1 MICQHCGNPLPEGAK
16 FCSICGHP
24 QAQLTCSNCGTPL
37 EPNTLFCS
45 NCGTPVGTDTTTP
58 EAVKTSPTQ
67 STNSVYDWDPFELN
81 ELDTLTFVL
90 TKKYIEFQ
98 GRASRSE
105 FFRYNLMISLCL
117 TIISII
123 MGIIKLI
130 TNDIMT
136 AIVLYILLGII
147 DLALILPG
155 LAIAVRRL
163 HDTNKSGWYLL
174 INLIPIVG
182 PIWFLI
188 LILTKGDVYTNN
200 YGERTSYI
208 QITSDIQ
215 RQYGLRPSPTST
227 STTLYIIAYVVLISI
242 SIGLSAATIAT
253 SFNPINNTMPTHYS
267 TNTDTDS
274 KNAPVKAAPTTQPAS
289 TNTQSVVQNNAVEES
304 TKALQNYYRYLTNKD
319 FANAYTYLSDEQ
331 RASLGTYDY
340 WRNGYKS
347 TLSTTLLSAKAVSV
361 SPDTVVYNYRIE
373 SKDLI
378 NGRIKYQT
386 FTGNVTMVKNNNN
399 WIIQD
404 QDGQLADS
412 YYE

>member
-24 QAQLTCSNCGTPL
+24 QAQLTCSNCGTP
-37 EPNTLFCS
+37 
-45 NCGTPVGTDTTTP
+45 VGTDTTTP

-67 STNSVYDWDPFELN
+67 KTNSVYDWDPFELN

-208 QITSDIQ
+208 QITPDIQ

-347 TLSTTLLSAKAVSV
+347 TLSTTLLSAKAISV
-361 SPDTVVYNYRIE
+361 SPDAVVYNYRIE

-378 NGRIKYQT
+378 NGRIKHQT
-386 FTGNVTMVKNNNN
+386 FTGNVTMVKYNNN

>member
-1 MICQHCGNPLPEGAK
+1 MICQHCGTPLPEGAK
-16 FCSICGHP
+16 FCSICGQP
-24 QAQLTCSNCGTPL
+24 QAQLTCNNCGNPL
-37 EPNTLFCS
+37 EANTSFCS
-45 NCGTPVGTDTTTP
+45 NCGTPVTNTITTP
-58 EAVKTSPTQ
+58 ETVRTPPTQ
-67 STNSVYDWDPFELN
+67 KNNPVYDWDPFELN

-90 TKKYIEFQ
+90 TKKYVEFQ

-117 TIISII
+117 TIIPII
-123 MGIIKLI
+123 LGIIKLVS
-130 TNDIMT
+130 NNIMT
-136 AIVLYILLGII
+136 VIVLYVLLGII
-147 DLALILPG
+147 ELALILPG

-163 HDTNKSGWYLL
+163 HDTNKSGWFFL
-174 INLIPIVG
+174 INFIPIVG

-188 LILTKGDVYTNN
+188 LMLTKGDVDTNN

-208 QITSDIQ
+208 QITPEIQ
-215 RQYGLRPSPTST
+215 QQYGLRPSPTST
-227 STTLYIIAYVVLISI
+227 STALYIIAYVVLISI
-242 SIGLSAATIAT
+242 SIGLSAATITT
-253 SFNPINNTMPTHYS
+253 SFNSINNTTPTHYS
-267 TNTDTDS
+267 TNTNTNS
-274 KNAPVKAAPTTQPAS
+274 KNAPVKATPTTQSAS
-289 TNTQSVVQNNAVEES
+289 TNTQPVAQNNAVEES

-347 TLSTTLLSAKAVSV
+347 TLSTTLLSAKAISV
-361 SPDTVVYNYRIE
+361 SPDAVVYNYRLE
-373 SKDLI
+373 SKDLV
-378 NGRIKYQT
+378 NGRIKHQT
-386 FTGNVTMVKNNNN
+386 FTGNVTMVKYNNN

>member
-16 FCSICGHP
+16 FCSICGQP
-24 QAQLTCSNCGTPL
+24 QAQLTCSNCDTPL

-45 NCGTPVGTDTTTP
+45 NCGTPVATDTNTP
-58 EAVKTSPTQ
+58 EAIKTSPTQ
-67 STNSVYDWDPFELN
+67 KTNPVYDWDPFELN

-117 TIISII
+117 TIIPI
-123 MGIIKLI
+123 MMSIIKLV

-136 AIVLYILLGII
+136 TIVLYILLGII

-155 LAIAVRRL
+155 LAITVRRL
-163 HDTNKSGWYLL
+163 HDTNKSGWYFL
-174 INLIPIVG
+174 INFIPIVG

-188 LILTKGDVYTNN
+188 LMLTKGDTYTNN

-208 QITSDIQ
+208 QITPDIQ
-215 RQYGLRPSPTST
+215 LQYGLRPSPTST
-227 STTLYIIAYVVLISI
+227 STALYIIAYVVLISI
-242 SIGLSAATIAT
+242 SIGLSATTIAT
-253 SFNPINNTMPTHYS
+253 SFNPINNTTPIHYS
-267 TNTDTDS
+267 TNTDTNS

-378 NGRIKYQT
+378 NGRIKHQI

>member
-16 FCSICGHP
+16 FCSICGQP

-45 NCGTPVGTDTTTP
+45 NCGTPVNNTPTTP
-58 EAVKTSPTQ
+58 EAVRTPPPQKTHPIY
-67 STNSVYDWDPFELN
+67 NWDPFELN

-90 TKKYIEFQ
+90 TKKYAEFQ

-117 TIISII
+117 TIIPII
-123 MGIIKLI
+123 MGIIKLVS
-130 TNDIMT
+130 NNIMT

-147 DLALILPG
+147 ELTLMLPG
-155 LAIAVRRL
+155 LAITVRRL
-163 HDTNKSGWYLL
+163 HDINKSGWFFL
-174 INLIPIVG
+174 INFIPIVG

-188 LILTKGDVYTNN
+188 LMLTKGDADTNN

-208 QITSDIQ
+208 QITPNIQ

-227 STTLYIIAYVVLISI
+227 STALYIIAYVVLISI

-253 SFNPINNTMPTHYS
+253 SFNPINNTTPTHYS
-267 TNTDTDS
+267 TNTNTNS
-274 KNAPVKAAPTTQPAS
+274 KNTPVKATPAPQPTS
-289 TNTQSVVQNNAVEES
+289 TNIQSVAQSNAVEES

-361 SPDTVVYNYRIE
+361 SPDAVVYNYRIE

-378 NGRIKYQT
+378 NGRIKHQT
-386 FTGNVTMVKNNNN
+386 FTGNVTMVKYNNN

>member
-1 MICQHCGNPLPEGAK
+1 M
-16 FCSICGHP
+16 
-24 QAQLTCSNCGTPL
+24 
-37 EPNTLFCS
+37 
-45 NCGTPVGTDTTTP
+45 
-58 EAVKTSPTQ
+58 
-67 STNSVYDWDPFELN
+67 
-81 ELDTLTFVL
+81 
-90 TKKYIEFQ
+90 
-98 GRASRSE
+98 
-105 FFRYNLMISLCL
+105 
-117 TIISII
+117 
-123 MGIIKLI
+123 
-130 TNDIMT
+130 
-136 AIVLYILLGII
+136 
-147 DLALILPG
+147 
-155 LAIAVRRL
+155 
-163 HDTNKSGWYLL
+163 
-174 INLIPIVG
+174 
-182 PIWFLI
+182 
-188 LILTKGDVYTNN
+188 LTKGDTYTNN

-208 QITSDIQ
+208 QITPDIQ
-215 RQYGLRPSPTST
+215 RQYRLRPSPTST
-227 STTLYIIAYVVLISI
+227 STALYIIAYVVLISI

-253 SFNPINNTMPTHYS
+253 SFNPINNTTPTHYS
-267 TNTDTDS
+267 TNTNS
-274 KNAPVKAAPTTQPAS
+274 NNSSVKATPAPQPAS
-289 TNTQSVVQNNAVEES
+289 TNTQSVAQNNAVEES

-378 NGRIKYQT
+378 NGRIKHQT

>member
-1 MICQHCGNPLPEGAK
+1 M
-16 FCSICGHP
+16 
-24 QAQLTCSNCGTPL
+24 
-37 EPNTLFCS
+37 
-45 NCGTPVGTDTTTP
+45 
-58 EAVKTSPTQ
+58 
-67 STNSVYDWDPFELN
+67 
-81 ELDTLTFVL
+81 
-90 TKKYIEFQ
+90 
-98 GRASRSE
+98 
-105 FFRYNLMISLCL
+105 
-117 TIISII
+117 

-147 DLALILPG
+147 DLSLILPG
-155 LAIAVRRL
+155 LAITVRRL
-163 HDTNKSGWYLL
+163 HDTNKSGWYFL
-174 INLIPIVG
+174 INFIPIVG

-188 LILTKGDVYTNN
+188 LMLTKGDTYTNN

-208 QITSDIQ
+208 QITPDIQ

-227 STTLYIIAYVVLISI
+227 STALYIIAYVVLISI

-253 SFNPINNTMPTHYS
+253 SFNPINNTTPTHYS
-267 TNTDTDS
+267 TNTNTNS

-378 NGRIKYQT
+378 NGRIKHQT

>member
-16 FCSICGHP
+16 FCSICGQP
-24 QAQLTCSNCGTPL
+24 QAQLTCSNCGTP
-37 EPNTLFCS
+37 
-45 NCGTPVGTDTTTP
+45 VATDTTTP
-58 EAVKTSPTQ
+58 EAIKTSPTQ
-67 STNSVYDWDPFELN
+67 KTNPVYDWDPFELN

-117 TIISII
+117 TIIPI
-123 MGIIKLI
+123 MMSIIKLV

-136 AIVLYILLGII
+136 TIVLYILLGII

-155 LAIAVRRL
+155 LAITVRRL
-163 HDTNKSGWYLL
+163 HDTNKSGWYFL
-174 INLIPIVG
+174 INFIPIVG

-188 LILTKGDVYTNN
+188 LMLTKGDTYTNN

-208 QITSDIQ
+208 QITPDIQ

-227 STTLYIIAYVVLISI
+227 STALYIIAYVVLISI

-253 SFNPINNTMPTHYS
+253 SFNPINNTTPTHYS
-267 TNTDTDS
+267 TNTNTNS
-274 KNAPVKAAPTTQPAS
+274 RNVPVKAAPTTQPAS
-289 TNTQSVVQNNAVEES
+289 TNTQSVAQNNAVEES

-378 NGRIKYQT
+378 NGRIKHQT

>member
-1 MICQHCGNPLPEGAK
+1 MICQHCGNPLPKGAK
-16 FCSICGHP
+16 FCSICGQQ

-58 EAVKTSPTQ
+58 EAVRTPPTQ
-67 STNSVYDWDPFELN
+67 KNNPVYDWDPFELN

-117 TIISII
+117 TIIPII
-123 MGIIKLI
+123 MGIIKLVS
-130 TNDIMT
+130 NNIMT
-136 AIVLYILLGII
+136 VIVLYILLGII

-163 HDTNKSGWYLL
+163 HDTNKSGWFFL
-174 INLIPIVG
+174 INFIPIVG

-188 LILTKGDVYTNN
+188 LMLTKGDTYTNN

-208 QITSDIQ
+208 QITPDIQ

-227 STTLYIIAYVVLISI
+227 STALYIIAYVVLISI

-253 SFNPINNTMPTHYS
+253 SFNPINNTTPTHYS
-267 TNTDTDS
+267 TNTTS
-274 KNAPVKAAPTTQPAS
+274 NNSSVKATPAPQPAS
-289 TNTQSVVQNNAVEES
+289 TNTQSVAQNNAVEES

-347 TLSTTLLSAKAVSV
+347 TLSTTLLSAKAISV

-378 NGRIKYQT
+378 NGRIKHQT

>member
-1 MICQHCGNPLPEGAK
+1 MICQHCGNPLPKGAK
-16 FCSICGHP
+16 FCSICGQP
-24 QAQLTCSNCGTPL
+24 QAQLTCNNCGTPL

-45 NCGTPVGTDTTTP
+45 NCGTSVTNISTAP
-58 EAVKTSPTQ
+58 EAVRTPPTQKTSP
-67 STNSVYDWDPFELN
+67 VYDWDPFELN

-117 TIISII
+117 TIIPIM
-123 MGIIKLI
+123 MGIIKLV

-163 HDTNKSGWYLL
+163 HDTNKSGWFFL
-174 INLIPIVG
+174 INFIPIVG

-188 LILTKGDVYTNN
+188 LMLTKGDTDTNN

-208 QITSDIQ
+208 QITPDIQ

-227 STTLYIIAYVVLISI
+227 STALYIIAYVVLISI

-253 SFNPINNTMPTHYS
+253 SFNSINNTTSTHYS
-267 TNTDTDS
+267 TNINS
-274 KNAPVKAAPTTQPAS
+274 NNSSVKATPAPQPAS
-289 TNTQSVVQNNAVEES
+289 TNTQSVAQNNAVEES

-378 NGRIKYQT
+378 NGRIKHQT

>member
-1 MICQHCGNPLPEGAK
+1 MICQHCGNPVPEGAK
-16 FCSICGHP
+16 FCSICGQQ
-24 QAQLTCSNCGTPL
+24 QAQLTCNNCGNPL
-37 EPNTLFCS
+37 EPNTSFCS
-45 NCGTPVGTDTTTP
+45 NCGTPVTNTITTP
-58 EAVKTSPTQ
+58 ETVRTPPTQ
-67 STNSVYDWDPFELN
+67 KNNPVYDWDPFELN

-90 TKKYIEFQ
+90 TKKYAEFQ

-117 TIISII
+117 TIIPII
-123 MGIIKLI
+123 MGIIKLVS
-130 TNDIMT
+130 NNIMT
-136 AIVLYILLGII
+136 VIVLYVLLGII
-147 DLALILPG
+147 ELALILPG

-163 HDTNKSGWYLL
+163 HDTNKSGWFFL
-174 INLIPIVG
+174 INFIPIVG

-188 LILTKGDVYTNN
+188 LILTKGDAHTNN

-208 QITSDIQ
+208 QITPEIQ
-215 RQYGLRPSPTST
+215 RQHGLRPSPTST
-227 STTLYIIAYVVLISI
+227 STALYIIAYVVLISI

-253 SFNPINNTMPTHYS
+253 SFNSINNTTSTHYS
-267 TNTDTDS
+267 TSTNTNS
-274 KNAPVKAAPTTQPAS
+274 KNTPVKATPTTQTAS
-289 TNTQSVVQNNAVEES
+289 TNTQPVAQNNAVEES

-347 TLSTTLLSAKAVSV
+347 TLSTTLLSAKAISV
-361 SPDTVVYNYRIE
+361 SPDAVVYNYRLE
-373 SKDLI
+373 SKDLV
-378 NGRIKYQT
+378 NGRIKHQT
-386 FTGNVTMVKNNNN
+386 FTGSVTMVKNNNN

>member
-16 FCSICGHP
+16 FCSICG
-24 QAQLTCSNCGTPL
+24 QAQLTCNNCGNPL
-37 EPNTLFCS
+37 EANTSFCS
-45 NCGTPVGTDTTTP
+45 NCGTPVTNTPTTP
-58 EAVKTSPTQ
+58 EAVRTPTTQKTSPM
-67 STNSVYDWDPFELN
+67 YDWDPFELN

-90 TKKYIEFQ
+90 TKKYAEFQ

-117 TIISII
+117 TIIPII
-123 MGIIKLI
+123 MGIIKLVS
-130 TNDIMT
+130 NNIMT
-136 AIVLYILLGII
+136 AIILYILLGII
-147 DLALILPG
+147 ELALLLPG

-163 HDTNKSGWYLL
+163 HDTNKSGWFFL
-174 INLIPIVG
+174 INFIPIVG

-188 LILTKGDVYTNN
+188 LMLTKGDTYTNN

-208 QITSDIQ
+208 QITPDIQ

-227 STTLYIIAYVVLISI
+227 STALYIIAYVVFVGV

-253 SFNPINNTMPTHYS
+253 SFNPINNTTPTHYS
-267 TNTDTDS
+267 TNTNS
-274 KNAPVKAAPTTQPAS
+274 KDAPVKATPSTQPAA
-289 TNTQSVVQNNAVEES
+289 TNTQSVEQNNAVEES

-347 TLSTTLLSAKAVSV
+347 TLSTTLLSAKAISV
-361 SPDTVVYNYRIE
+361 SPDAVVYNYRIE

-378 NGRIKYQT
+378 NGRIKHQT
-386 FTGNVTMVKNNNN
+386 FTGNVTMVKYNNN

>member
-24 QAQLTCSNCGTPL
+24 QVQLTCSNCGTPL

-67 STNSVYDWDPFELN
+67 RTNSVYDWDPFELN

-188 LILTKGDVYTNN
+188 LMLTKGDVYTNN

-208 QITSDIQ
+208 QITPDIQ

-227 STTLYIIAYVVLISI
+227 STILYIIAYVVLISI

-253 SFNPINNTMPTHYS
+253 SFNPINNTTPTHYS
-267 TNTDTDS
+267 TNTNTNS
-274 KNAPVKAAPTTQPAS
+274 KNAPVKATSTTQPAS
-289 TNTQSVVQNNAVEES
+289 TNTQSVAQNNAVEES
-304 TKALQNYYRYLTNKD
+304 TKALQDYYRYLTNKD

-347 TLSTTLLSAKAVSV
+347 TLSTTLLSAKAISV
-361 SPDTVVYNYRIE
+361 SPDAVVYNYRIE

-378 NGRIKYQT
+378 NGRIKHQT
-386 FTGNVTMVKNNNN
+386 FTGNVTMVKYNNN

>member
-67 STNSVYDWDPFELN
+67 RTNSVYDWDPFELN

-147 DLALILPG
+147 DLALILPS

-188 LILTKGDVYTNN
+188 LMLTKGDVYTNN

-208 QITSDIQ
+208 QITPDIQ

-253 SFNPINNTMPTHYS
+253 SFNPINNTTPTHYS
-267 TNTDTDS
+267 TNTNINS
-274 KNAPVKAAPTTQPAS
+274 KNAPVKATSTTQPAS
-289 TNTQSVVQNNAVEES
+289 TNTQSVAQNNAVEES

-347 TLSTTLLSAKAVSV
+347 TLSTTLLSAKAISV
-361 SPDTVVYNYRIE
+361 SPDAVVYNYRIE

-378 NGRIKYQT
+378 NGRIKHQT
-386 FTGNVTMVKNNNN
+386 FTGNVTMVKYNNN

>member
-1 MICQHCGNPLPEGAK
+1 MICQHCGNPLPKGAK
-16 FCSICGHP
+16 FCSICGQP
-24 QAQLTCSNCGTPL
+24 QAQLTCNNCGTPL

-45 NCGTPVGTDTTTP
+45 NCGTPVTNTSTAP
-58 EAVKTSPTQ
+58 EAVRTPPTQKTSP
-67 STNSVYDWDPFELN
+67 VYDWDPFELN

-90 TKKYIEFQ
+90 TKKYAEFQ

-117 TIISII
+117 TIIPII
-123 MGIIKLI
+123 MGIIKLVS
-130 TNDIMT
+130 NNIMT
-136 AIVLYILLGII
+136 VIVLYVLLGII
-147 DLALILPG
+147 ELALILPG

-163 HDTNKSGWYLL
+163 HDTNKSGWFFL
-174 INLIPIVG
+174 INFIPIVG

-188 LILTKGDVYTNN
+188 LMLTKGDTYTNN

-208 QITSDIQ
+208 QITPDIQ
-215 RQYGLRPSPTST
+215 RKYGLRPSPTST
-227 STTLYIIAYVVLISI
+227 STVLYIIAYVVLISI

-253 SFNPINNTMPTHYS
+253 SFNPINNTTPTHYS
-267 TNTDTDS
+267 TNTTS
-274 KNAPVKAAPTTQPAS
+274 NNSSVKATPAPQPAS
-289 TNTQSVVQNNAVEES
+289 TNTQSVAQNNAVEES

-378 NGRIKYQT
+378 NGRIKHQT

>member
-16 FCSICGHP
+16 FCSICGQP

-37 EPNTLFCS
+37 EPSTLFCS
-45 NCGTPVGTDTTTP
+45 NCGTPVATDTTTP
-58 EAVKTSPTQ
+58 EVIKTSLTQ
-67 STNSVYDWDPFELN
+67 KTNPAYDWDPFELN

-117 TIISII
+117 TIIPIM
-123 MGIIKLI
+123 MGIIKLV

-155 LAIAVRRL
+155 LAITVRRL
-163 HDTNKSGWYLL
+163 HDTNKSGWYFL
-174 INLIPIVG
+174 INFIPIVG

-188 LILTKGDVYTNN
+188 LMLTKGDTYTNN

-208 QITSDIQ
+208 QITPEIQ
-215 RQYGLRPSPTST
+215 QQYGLRPSPTST
-227 STTLYIIAYVVLISI
+227 STALYIIAYVVLISI

-253 SFNPINNTMPTHYS
+253 SFNPINNTTPTHYS
-267 TNTDTDS
+267 TNTNTNS

-289 TNTQSVVQNNAVEES
+289 TNTLPTDPHKIMRLKKVQ
-304 TKALQNYYRYLTNKD
+304 KRYK
-319 FANAYTYLSDEQ
+319 
-331 RASLGTYDY
+331 
-340 WRNGYKS
+340 
-347 TLSTTLLSAKAVSV
+347 TTIA
-361 SPDTVVYNYRIE
+361 T
-373 SKDLI
+373 
-378 NGRIKYQT
+378 
-386 FTGNVTMVKNNNN
+386 
-399 WIIQD
+399 
-404 QDGQLADS
+404 
-412 YYE
+412 

>member
-16 FCSICGHP
+16 FCSICGQP

-37 EPNTLFCS
+37 EPSTLFCS
-45 NCGTPVGTDTTTP
+45 NCGTPVATDTTTP
-58 EAVKTSPTQ
+58 EAIRTSPTQ
-67 STNSVYDWDPFELN
+67 KTNPVYDWDPFELN

-117 TIISII
+117 TIIPIM
-123 MGIIKLI
+123 MGIIKLV

-155 LAIAVRRL
+155 LAITVRRL
-163 HDTNKSGWYLL
+163 HDTNKSGWYFL
-174 INLIPIVG
+174 INFIPIVG

-188 LILTKGDVYTNN
+188 LMLTKGDTYTNN

-208 QITSDIQ
+208 QITPDIQ

-227 STTLYIIAYVVLISI
+227 STALYIIAYVVLISI
-242 SIGLSAATIAT
+242 SIGLSATTIAT
-253 SFNPINNTMPTHYS
+253 SFNPINNTTPTHYS
-267 TNTDTDS
+267 TNTDTNS
-274 KNAPVKAAPTTQPAS
+274 KNAPVKAAPITQPAS

-304 TKALQNYYRYLTNKD
+304 TKALQDYYRYLTNKD

-378 NGRIKYQT
+378 NGRIKHQT

>member
-16 FCSICGHP
+16 FCSICGQP
-24 QAQLTCSNCGTPL
+24 QAQLTCSNCDTPL

-45 NCGTPVGTDTTTP
+45 NCGTPVATDTTTP
-58 EAVKTSPTQ
+58 EAIKTSPTQ
-67 STNSVYDWDPFELN
+67 KTNPVYDWDPFELN

-117 TIISII
+117 TIIPI
-123 MGIIKLI
+123 MMSIIKLV

-136 AIVLYILLGII
+136 TIVLYILLGII

-155 LAIAVRRL
+155 LAITVRRL
-163 HDTNKSGWYLL
+163 HDTNKSGWYFL
-174 INLIPIVG
+174 INFIPIVG

-188 LILTKGDVYTNN
+188 LMLTKGDTYTNN

-208 QITSDIQ
+208 QITPDIQ

-227 STTLYIIAYVVLISI
+227 STALYIIAYVVLISI
-242 SIGLSAATIAT
+242 SIGLSATTIAT
-253 SFNPINNTMPTHYS
+253 SFNPINNTTPIHYS
-267 TNTDTDS
+267 TNTDTNS

-378 NGRIKYQT
+378 NGRIKHQT

-399 WIIQD
+399 WSIQD

>member
-67 STNSVYDWDPFELN
+67 RTNSVYDWDPFELN

>member
-16 FCSICGHP
+16 FCSICGQP
-24 QAQLTCSNCGTPL
+24 QAQLTCNNCGTPL
-37 EPNTLFCS
+37 EPNTSFCS
-45 NCGTPVGTDTTTP
+45 NCGLPVNNTPITP
-58 EAVKTSPTQ
+58 EAVRTPPTQKTSP
-67 STNSVYDWDPFELN
+67 VYDWDPFELN

-90 TKKYIEFQ
+90 TKKYVEFQ

-117 TIISII
+117 TIIPII
-123 MGIIKLI
+123 MGIIKLV
-130 TNDIMT
+130 TNNIMS
-136 AIVLYILLGII
+136 AIILYILLGII
-147 DLALILPG
+147 ELALILPG

-163 HDTNKSGWYLL
+163 HDTNKSGWFFL
-174 INLIPIVG
+174 INFIPIVG

-188 LILTKGDVYTNN
+188 LMLTKDDTHTNN

-208 QITSDIQ
+208 QITPAIQ
-215 RQYGLRPSPTST
+215 RQYGLRPSPTSI
-227 STTLYIIAYVVLISI
+227 STALYIIAYVVLISV
-242 SIGLSAATIAT
+242 SIGLNAATIAT
-253 SFNPINNTMPTHYS
+253 SFNPINNTTPTHFS
-267 TNTDTDS
+267 TNTNTNN
-274 KNAPVKAAPTTQPAS
+274 KNAPVKATPTTQPAV

-304 TKALQNYYRYLTNKD
+304 TKALQNYLTNKD

-347 TLSTTLLSAKAVSV
+347 TLSTTLLSAKAISV
-361 SPDTVVYNYRIE
+361 SPDAVVYNYRIE
-373 SKDLI
+373 SKDLV
-378 NGRIKYQT
+378 NGRIKHQT

>member
-67 STNSVYDWDPFELN
+67 RTNSVYDWDPFELN

-188 LILTKGDVYTNN
+188 LMLTKGDVYTNN

-208 QITSDIQ
+208 QITPDIQ

-227 STTLYIIAYVVLISI
+227 STILYIIAYVVLISI

-253 SFNPINNTMPTHYS
+253 SFNPINNTTPTHYS
-267 TNTDTDS
+267 TNTNTNS
-274 KNAPVKAAPTTQPAS
+274 KNAPVKATSTTQPAS
-289 TNTQSVVQNNAVEES
+289 TNTQSVAQNNAVEES
-304 TKALQNYYRYLTNKD
+304 TKALQDYYRYLTNKD

-347 TLSTTLLSAKAVSV
+347 TLSTTLLSAKAISV
-361 SPDTVVYNYRIE
+361 SPDAVVYNYRIE

-378 NGRIKYQT
+378 NGRIKHQT
-386 FTGNVTMVKNNNN
+386 FTGNVTMVKYNNN

-404 QDGQLADS
+404 QDGQLSDS

>member
-16 FCSICGHP
+16 FCSICGQP

-58 EAVKTSPTQ
+58 EAIRTPPPQKTNP
-67 STNSVYDWDPFELN
+67 VYDWDPFELN

-117 TIISII
+117 TIIPI
-123 MGIIKLI
+123 MMSIIKLV

-136 AIVLYILLGII
+136 TIVLYILLGII

-155 LAIAVRRL
+155 LAITVRRL
-163 HDTNKSGWYLL
+163 HDTNKSGWYFL
-174 INLIPIVG
+174 INFIPIVG

-188 LILTKGDVYTNN
+188 LMLTKGDTYTNN

-208 QITSDIQ
+208 QITPEIQ
-215 RQYGLRPSPTST
+215 QQYGLRPSPTST
-227 STTLYIIAYVVLISI
+227 STALYIIAYVVLISI

-253 SFNPINNTMPTHYS
+253 SFNPINNTTPTHYS
-267 TNTDTDS
+267 TNTNTNS

-319 FANAYTYLSDEQ
+319 FANAYTYLADEQ

-378 NGRIKYQT
+378 NGRIKHQT

>member
-1 MICQHCGNPLPEGAK
+1 MICQHCGNPVPEGAK
-16 FCSICGHP
+16 FCSICGQQ

-58 EAVKTSPTQ
+58 EAVKTPPTQ
-67 STNSVYDWDPFELN
+67 KTNPVYDWDPFELN

-105 FFRYNLMISLCL
+105 FFRYNLMISFCL

-123 MGIIKLI
+123 MGIIKLV

-188 LILTKGDVYTNN
+188 LMLTKGDVYTNN
-200 YGERTSYI
+200 YGERASYI
-208 QITSDIQ
+208 QITPDIQ

-227 STTLYIIAYVVLISI
+227 STALYIITYVVLISI

-253 SFNPINNTMPTHYS
+253 SFNPINNTTPTHYS
-267 TNTDTDS
+267 TNTNTNS
-274 KNAPVKAAPTTQPAS
+274 KNAPVKATSTTQPAS
-289 TNTQSVVQNNAVEES
+289 TNTQSVTQNNAVEES

-319 FANAYTYLSDEQ
+319 FDNAYTYLSDEQ

-347 TLSTTLLSAKAVSV
+347 TLSTTLLSAKAISV
-361 SPDTVVYNYRIE
+361 SPDAVVYNYRIE

-378 NGRIKYQT
+378 NGRIKHQT

>member
-67 STNSVYDWDPFELN
+67 RTNSVYDWDPFELN

-253 SFNPINNTMPTHYS
+253 SFNPINNTTPTHYS
-267 TNTDTDS
+267 TNTNTNS
-274 KNAPVKAAPTTQPAS
+274 KNAPVKATSTTQPAS
-289 TNTQSVVQNNAVEES
+289 TNTQSVTQNNAVEES

-347 TLSTTLLSAKAVSV
+347 TLSTTLLSAKALSV
-361 SPDTVVYNYRIE
+361 SPDAVVYNYRIE

-378 NGRIKYQT
+378 NGRIKHQT
-386 FTGNVTMVKNNNN
+386 FTGNVTMVKYNNN

>member
-67 STNSVYDWDPFELN
+67 RTNSVYDWEPFELN

-188 LILTKGDVYTNN
+188 LMLTKGDVYTNN

-208 QITSDIQ
+208 QITPDIQ

-267 TNTDTDS
+267 TNTDTNN

-331 RASLGTYDY
+331 RTRLGTYDY

-347 TLSTTLLSAKAVSV
+347 TLSTTLLSAKAISV
-361 SPDTVVYNYRIE
+361 SPDAVVYNYRIE

-378 NGRIKYQT
+378 NGRIKHQT
-386 FTGNVTMVKNNNN
+386 FTGNVTMVKYNNN

-404 QDGQLADS
+404 QDGQLSDS

>member
-1 MICQHCGNPLPEGAK
+1 MICQHCGNPLPEAAK
-16 FCSICGHP
+16 FCSICGQP

-37 EPNTLFCS
+37 EPSTLFCS
-45 NCGTPVGTDTTTP
+45 NCGTPVATDTTTP
-58 EAVKTSPTQ
+58 EAIKTSLTQ
-67 STNSVYDWDPFELN
+67 KTNPAYDWDPFELN

-117 TIISII
+117 TIIPIM

-147 DLALILPG
+147 DLSLILPG
-155 LAIAVRRL
+155 LAITVRRL
-163 HDTNKSGWYLL
+163 HDTNKSGWYFL
-174 INLIPIVG
+174 INFIPIVG

-188 LILTKGDVYTNN
+188 LMLTKGDTYTNN

-208 QITSDIQ
+208 QITPDIQ
-215 RQYGLRPSPTST
+215 QQYGLRPSPTST
-227 STTLYIIAYVVLISI
+227 STALYIIAYVVLISI

-253 SFNPINNTMPTHYS
+253 SFNPINNTTPTHYS
-267 TNTDTDS
+267 TNTNTNS

-319 FANAYTYLSDEQ
+319 FTNAYTYLSDEQ

-378 NGRIKYQT
+378 NGRIKHQT

>member
-16 FCSICGHP
+16 FCSICGQP
-24 QAQLTCSNCGTPL
+24 QAQLTCRNCGTPL

-45 NCGTPVGTDTTTP
+45 NCGTPVNNTSTTP
-58 EAVKTSPTQ
+58 EAEKTSPTQ
-67 STNSVYDWDPFELN
+67 KTNPVYDWDPFELN

-117 TIISII
+117 TIVPII
-123 MGIIKLI
+123 MGIIKLA

-136 AIVLYILLGII
+136 IIVLYILLGII
-147 DLALILPG
+147 ELALILPG

-163 HDTNKSGWYLL
+163 HDTNKSGWYFL
-174 INLIPIVG
+174 INFIPIVG

-188 LILTKGDVYTNN
+188 LMLTKGDTYTNN

-208 QITSDIQ
+208 QITPDIQ
-215 RQYGLRPSPTST
+215 RQHGLRPSPTST
-227 STTLYIIAYVVLISI
+227 STTLYIIAYIVLMIISV
-242 SIGLSAATIAT
+242 GLNAATIST
-253 SFNPINNTMPTHYS
+253 SFNPINNTTPTHYS
-267 TNTDTDS
+267 TNTNTNS
-274 KNAPVKAAPTTQPAS
+274 KNEPVKATTTTQPVS

-378 NGRIKYQT
+378 NGRIKHQT

>member
-67 STNSVYDWDPFELN
+67 RTNSVYDWDPFELN

-136 AIVLYILLGII
+136 AII
-147 DLALILPG
+147 DLALILPS

-188 LILTKGDVYTNN
+188 LMLTKGDVYTNN

-208 QITSDIQ
+208 QITPDIQ

-227 STTLYIIAYVVLISI
+227 STTLYIIAYVVLIII

-253 SFNPINNTMPTHYS
+253 SFNPINNTTPTHYS
-267 TNTDTDS
+267 TNTNINS
-274 KNAPVKAAPTTQPAS
+274 KNAPVKATSTTQPAS
-289 TNTQSVVQNNAVEES
+289 TNTQSVAQNNAVEES

-347 TLSTTLLSAKAVSV
+347 TLSTTLLSAKAISV
-361 SPDTVVYNYRIE
+361 SPDAVVYNYRIE

-378 NGRIKYQT
+378 NGRIKHQT
-386 FTGNVTMVKNNNN
+386 FTGNVTMVKYNNN

>member
-67 STNSVYDWDPFELN
+67 RTNSVYDWEPFELN

-123 MGIIKLI
+123 MDIIKLI

-188 LILTKGDVYTNN
+188 LMLTKGDVYTNN

-208 QITSDIQ
+208 QITPDIQ

-267 TNTDTDS
+267 TNTDTNN

-331 RASLGTYDY
+331 RTRLGTYDY

-347 TLSTTLLSAKAVSV
+347 TLSTTLLSAKAISV
-361 SPDTVVYNYRIE
+361 SPDAVVYNYRIE

-378 NGRIKYQT
+378 NGRIKHQT
-386 FTGNVTMVKNNNN
+386 FTGNVTMVKYNNN

-404 QDGQLADS
+404 QDGQLSDS

>member
-16 FCSICGHP
+16 FCSICGQP
-24 QAQLTCSNCGTPL
+24 QAQLTCCNCGTPL

-45 NCGTPVGTDTTTP
+45 NCGTPVGTATTTP

-67 STNSVYDWDPFELN
+67 RTNSVYDWDPFELN

-117 TIISII
+117 TIIPII
-123 MGIIKLI
+123 MGIIKLV

-155 LAIAVRRL
+155 LAITARRL
-163 HDTNKSGWYLL
+163 HDTNKSGWYFL
-174 INLIPIVG
+174 INFIPIVG

-188 LILTKGDVYTNN
+188 LMLTKGDTYTNN

-208 QITSDIQ
+208 QITPEIQ
-215 RQYGLRPSPTST
+215 QQYGLRPSPTST
-227 STTLYIIAYVVLISI
+227 STALYIIAYVVLISI

-253 SFNPINNTMPTHYS
+253 SFNPINNTTPTHYS
-267 TNTDTDS
+267 TNTNTNS
-274 KNAPVKAAPTTQPAS
+274 KNAPLKAAPTTQPAS

-378 NGRIKYQT
+378 NGRIKHQT

>member
-16 FCSICGHP
+16 FCSICGQP

-37 EPNTLFCS
+37 EPSTLFCS

-58 EAVKTSPTQ
+58 EAIRTPPPQKTSP
-67 STNSVYDWDPFELN
+67 VYDWDPFELN

-117 TIISII
+117 TIIPI
-123 MGIIKLI
+123 MMSIIKLV

-155 LAIAVRRL
+155 LAITVRRL
-163 HDTNKSGWYLL
+163 HDTNKSGWYFL
-174 INLIPIVG
+174 INFIPIVG

-188 LILTKGDVYTNN
+188 LMLTKGDTYTNN

-208 QITSDIQ
+208 QITPEIQ
-215 RQYGLRPSPTST
+215 QQYGLRPSPTST
-227 STTLYIIAYVVLISI
+227 STALYIIAYVVLISI

-253 SFNPINNTMPTHYS
+253 SFNPINNTTPTHYS
-267 TNTDTDS
+267 TNTNTNS

-304 TKALQNYYRYLTNKD
+304 TKAL
-319 FANAYTYLSDEQ
+319 
-331 RASLGTYDY
+331 
-340 WRNGYKS
+340 
-347 TLSTTLLSAKAVSV
+347 
-361 SPDTVVYNYRIE
+361 
-373 SKDLI
+373 
-378 NGRIKYQT
+378 
-386 FTGNVTMVKNNNN
+386 
-399 WIIQD
+399 
-404 QDGQLADS
+404 
-412 YYE
+412 